1 MSGSALSTSTLV
13 SGLDSIIGPI
23 AATLSTPAKWRSI
36 RHRSGRLAATA
47 ATVSGT
53 VPAIVMA

>member
-13 SGLDSIIGPI
+13 SGLDASISPI
-23 AATLSTPAKWRSI
+23 ASTLSTPAKWRSI
-36 RHRSGRLAATA
+36 RHRSGRFAATA
-47 ATVSGT
+47 AMVSGT